1 MMQTSDIRQDRQEYI
16 DRLNQVINHIHAN
29 LDQSLSLN
37 ELAGVAGFSPF
48 HFHRIFKSLAGETL
62 GEYILRA
69 RLEKSANL
77 LFSRPEDTIIN
88 ILIACGF
95 SSPAV
100 FSRSFRAHFRVS
112 PSQFRSQ
119 KKSNLSKGYRN
130 PGKDRFGGIGYNVGQ
145 SASDSKKRQMPMRI
159 EVKELP
165 DMHIAYIRHLQ
176 GYRKGAPDS
185 RISQAFERICK
196 WAEAKNLFGPN
207 TLVIGIPHD
216 NPEITPDDRSRY
228 DACVTIPREIV
239 ASQGVISVQDIPG
252 GKYAVCRIEVS
263 ASEASQIGEMIDDL
277 YGEWLLEW
285 LPFSGCQA
293 DDKPPLEIYREA
305 VGRPVGTWICMDFC
319 IPIKPL

>member
-1 MMQTSDIRQDRQEYI
+1 MQTSDIRQEYV
-16 DRLNQVINHIHAN
+16 DRLNQVINHIHAS
-29 LDQSLSLN
+29 LDRPLSLN

-77 LFSRPEDTIIN
+77 LLSHPEDTIIN

-119 KKSNLSKGYRN
+119 KKSNLSKGDRN
-130 PGKDRFGGIGYNVGQ
+130 PGKDRFGVIGYNVGQ
-145 SASDSKKRQMPMRI
+145 STSDSKKRQMSMRI

-263 ASEASQIGEMIDDL
+263 TSEVSQIGERIDDF
-277 YGEWLLEW
+277 YAEWLLEW
-285 LPFSGCQA
+285 LPVSGYQA

-305 VGRPVGTWICMDFC
+305 VGRPVGAWICMDFC

>member
-1 MMQTSDIRQDRQEYI
+1 MIQTSDIRQEYV

-29 LDQSLSLN
+29 LDRPLSLN

-77 LFSRPEDTIIN
+77 LLSHPEDTIIN

-100 FSRSFRAHFRVS
+100 FSRSFRAHFGVS
-112 PSQFRSQ
+112 PSQFRSR
-119 KKSNLSKGYRN
+119 KKSNLSKENRN
-130 PGKDRFGGIGYNVGQ
+130 PGKDRFLGSGYNVGQ
-145 SASDSKKRQMPMRI
+145 SASGTQKHQMSMRI

-165 DMHIAYIRHLQ
+165 DMHVAYIRHLQ

-185 RISQAFERICK
+185 RIGQAFERICK

-228 DACVTIPREIV
+228 DACVTIPREII

-263 ASEASQIGEMIDDL
+263 TSEMSQIGERIDDF
-277 YGEWLLEW
+277 YAEWLLEW
-285 LPFSGCQA
+285 LPVSGYQA

-305 VGRPVGTWICMDFC
+305 VGRPVGAWICMDFC

>member
-1 MMQTSDIRQDRQEYI
+1 MQISDIRQEYI
-16 DRLNQVINHIHAN
+16 ERLNQVINHVHAN
-29 LDQSLSLN
+29 LDQALSLN

-48 HFHRIFKSLAGETL
+48 HFHRIFKSLVGETL

-77 LFSRPEDTIIN
+77 LISHPEDTIIN
-88 ILIACGF
+88 ILVACGF

-100 FSRSFRAHFRVS
+100 FSRSFRAHFKVS
-112 PSQFRSQ
+112 PSLFRSR
-119 KKSNLSKGYRN
+119 KKSNLSKENRN
-130 PGKDRFGGIGYNVGQ
+130 PGKDRFLDSDYNVGQ
-145 SASDSKKRQMPMRI
+145 SASDTQKCQMPVRI

-165 DMHIAYIRHLQ
+165 DMHVAYIRHIQ

-185 RISQAFERICK
+185 RISQAFGRICK

-228 DACVTIPREIV
+228 DACVTIPLEIV
-239 ASQGVISVQDIPG
+239 ASQGGISVQDIAG

-263 ASEASQIGEMIDDL
+263 ISEVNQIAEMIDGF
-277 YGEWLLEW
+277 YAEWLIEW
-285 LPFSGCQA
+285 LPVSGYQA

-305 VGRPVGTWICMDFC
+305 AGRPVSTWICMDFC